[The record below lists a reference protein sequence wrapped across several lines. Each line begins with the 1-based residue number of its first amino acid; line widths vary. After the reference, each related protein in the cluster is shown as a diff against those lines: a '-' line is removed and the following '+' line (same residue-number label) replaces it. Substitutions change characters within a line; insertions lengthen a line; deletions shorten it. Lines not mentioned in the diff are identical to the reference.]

1 MTAGAVVPTPGVR
14 AALEADVP
22 FVVALAEAAA
32 ASLHGSRGAE
42 LMLLRES
49 TPPDATTIVDWL
61 HAGDVAV
68 FIGVLDGVPVGAAA
82 AHVEVLTGGTLLAV
96 VTMLYVDEAA
106 RAVGVG
112 EALLNAL
119 VEWARAAGCTSI
131 DAYALPGERI
141 TKNFFEAAG
150 FKARLLTVSHRLD
163 EPTAS

>member
-1 MTAGAVVPTPGVR
+1 VSVAVPTPSVR
-14 AALEADVP
+14 PATAADIPAI
-22 FVVALAEAAA
+22 AAMAEAAA

-49 TPPDATTIVDWL
+49 QPPEPTQIEAWL
-61 HAGDVAV
+61 HTGDVAMIV
-68 FIGVLDGVPVGAAA
+68 GTLDDVAVGCAI

-96 VTMLYVDEAA
+96 VTMLWVDEDA

-112 EALLNAL
+112 EAILERL
-119 VEWARAAGCTSI
+119 VAWARTAGCASI

-163 EPTAS
+163 EPTP

>member
-1 MTAGAVVPTPGVR
+1 M
-14 AALEADVP
+14 
-22 FVVALAEAAA
+22 AEAAA
-32 ASLHGSRGAE
+32 TALHGSRGAE

-49 TPPDATTIVDWL
+49 QPAEATQIAEWL

-68 FIGVLDGVPVGAAA
+68 LVGLLDDVPVGAAV

-96 VTMLYVDEAA
+96 VTMLWVEEDA

-112 EALLNAL
+112 EAILAAL
-119 VEWARAAGCTSI
+119 VDWARTAGCQSI

-163 EPTAS
+163 ASAP

>member
-1 MTAGAVVPTPGVR
+1 M
-14 AALEADVP
+14 AD
-22 FVVALAEAAA
+22 AAA
-32 ASLHGSRGAE
+32 AALHGSRGAE

-49 TPPDATTIVDWL
+49 QPPSAVEIETWL

-68 FIGVLDGVPVGAAA
+68 VVGTLDDVAVGAAV
-82 AHVEVLTGGTLLAV
+82 AHVETLTGGTLLAV
-96 VTMLYVDEAA
+96 VTMLWVDEAA

-112 EALLNAL
+112 EGILAWL
-119 VEWARAAGCTSI
+119 VDWARTAGCASI

-163 EPTAS
+163 EPAT

>member
-1 MTAGAVVPTPGVR
+1 VR
-14 AALEADVP
+14 AATPADVP
-22 FVVALAEAAA
+22 AIAAMAEAAA
-32 ASLHGSRGAE
+32 TVLHGSRGAE
-42 LMLLRES
+42 LLLLRES
-49 TPPDATTIVDWL
+49 EPPEATQIGEWL

-68 FIGVLDGVPVGAAA
+68 FVGTLDDVSVGAAI

-96 VTMLYVDEAA
+96 VTMLWVDEAA

-112 EALLNAL
+112 EVLLGRL
-119 VEWARAAGCTSI
+119 VEWARAAGCASI

-163 EPTAS
+163 EST

>member
-1 MTAGAVVPTPGVR
+1 VSVAVPTPSVR
-14 AALEADVP
+14 PATAADIST
-22 FVVALAEAAA
+22 VARMAESAATT
-32 ASLHGSRGAE
+32 LHGSRGAE

-49 TPPDATTIVDWL
+49 QPAEATQIGEWL

-68 FIGVLDGVPVGAAA
+68 LVGLLDDVPVGAAI

-96 VTMLYVDEAA
+96 VTMLWVDEDA
-106 RAVGVG
+106 RSVGVG
-112 EALLNAL
+112 EAILGAL
-119 VEWARAAGCTSI
+119 VDWARTAGCQSI

-163 EPTAS
+163 ASAP